1 MNFNVEVATD
11 AGADLKRLTKKYH
24 SLKKDFDDLL
34 SSLEENPA
42 QDEPL
47 GKGCFKVRLATRSKQ
62 RGKSGGARLIT
73 CVKIIDQRIVIISVY
88 DKSEADTIKNKD
100 IERRLRN
107 AGL

>member
-1 MNFNVEVATD
+1 MNFNVEIATD
-11 AGADLKRLTKKYH
+11 AAADLKRLTKKH
-24 SLKKDFDDLL
+24 RSFKKDFDDLL

-42 QDEPL
+42 QGEPL
-47 GKGCFKVRLATRSKQ
+47 GKDCFKVRLAVSSKQ
-62 RGKSGGARLIT
+62 RGKSGGARVIT
-73 CVKIIDQRIVIISVY
+73 CVKITDERVVIISVY